1 MKKTIYIA
9 AIALLMAGIFTACEK
24 EKEIADVTEKTETT
38 DKTDTSDTT
47 KPEKAAALPERI
59 YQMTYGKSFSDATHA
74 LLRDGYTLGQTR
86 SMPAMRM
93 PQPEIYQS
101 FIKEFPNRVEDVTI
115 RVNDEQKV
123 DACVMEIGYTTLPE
137 HSEFNAEALSWC
149 EFVKARFV
157 APTRIDLRMT
167 IDNKW
172 YEYGDDQYVN
182 KMKEDLKEQFEA
194 GTITETEYQRQ
205 LEQFNKIPVYP
216 QFYTDI
222 LTDFEEY
229 KKIRCQYSRSGD
241 TDIFFQTYGVYDS
254 TNEMAFI
261 VCDMIEI
268 LSPY

>member
-1 MKKTIYIA
+1 
-9 AIALLMAGIFTACEK
+9 MAGIFTACEK

-74 LLRDGYTLGQTR
+74 LLRDGYTLGPTR

-93 PQPEIYQS
+93 PQMTFDQ
-101 FIKEFPNRVEDVTI
+101 EFSKKLPNGNEESI
-115 RVNDEQKV
+115 LLQVNDEGIV
-123 DACVMEIGYTTLPE
+123 DACVAAIFYYALPE
-137 HSEFNAEALSWC
+137 PGEFNAQALAWC

-167 IDNKW
+167 IDDKW

-205 LEQFNKIPVYP
+205 LEQLNKIPVYP
-216 QFYTDI
+216 QFYTD
-222 LTDFEEY
+222 LLADFKQY
-229 KKIRCQYSRSGD
+229 KRIRCQYGRSGE
-241 TDIFFQTYGVYDS
+241 TDIFFQTYAEYDLNS
-254 TNEMAFI
+254 EMEYKAFI

-268 LSPY
+268 LSSY